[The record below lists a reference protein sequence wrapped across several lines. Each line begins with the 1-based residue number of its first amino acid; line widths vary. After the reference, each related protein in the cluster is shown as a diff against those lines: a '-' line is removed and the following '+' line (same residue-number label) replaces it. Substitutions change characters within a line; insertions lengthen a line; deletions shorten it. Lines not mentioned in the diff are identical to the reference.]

1 MTDKFNPADYLR
13 TLTRRKRIK
22 GPNGQEQWVE
32 ENHQYLD
39 VKYRLLWFRQIY
51 PEGYIET
58 HEIQVTDKYARIEA
72 VVYDKDPAAG
82 GKKLGKGRRQVFASD
97 FRDYLEKAETQA
109 IGRALAVCG
118 FGTQFCDDLDEE
130 DTVADSPTSGNIS
143 KSSGQNPS
151 SGHPSSGVPK
161 NERSSDNDFSR
172 LYRIASR
179 KGLNRDDTNLII
191 KIKFEKDDASQ
202 LTDTEAAEII
212 KGIQETP
219 KERLKE
225 FLTRYKAAQ
234 QQENSAKQE
243 GAARQESVA

>member
-22 GPNGQEQWVE
+22 SPNGQEQWVE

-130 DTVADSPTSGNIS
+130 DTVADSPINAASS
-143 KSSGQNPS
+143 AKQQSLSASPSSGQPS
-151 SGHPSSGVPK
+151 PGSTK
-161 NERSSDNDFSR
+161 NNDFSR

-234 QQENSAKQE
+234 QQENSAKHE
-243 GAARQESVA
+243 NAVKQESVA